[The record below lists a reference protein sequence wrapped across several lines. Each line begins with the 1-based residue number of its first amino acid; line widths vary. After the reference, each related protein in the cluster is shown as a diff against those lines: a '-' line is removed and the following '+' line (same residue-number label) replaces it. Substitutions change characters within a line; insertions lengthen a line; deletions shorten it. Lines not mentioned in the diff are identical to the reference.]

1 MEMIISFPTLLALI
15 RTTCSCWLR
24 INQQVRKDGVNV
36 KGYFAWS
43 LLDNYKWNSSYTLR
57 FDIIFIDYD
66 NNLKRHP
73 KDSAM
78 WFKKFLKK

>member
-1 MEMIISFPTLLALI
+1 MQMRKKKNT
-15 RTTCSCWLR
+15 
-24 INQQVRKDGVNV
+24 NQGIKIFGCRDGVNV

-66 NNLKRHP
+66 NNLKRYP

-78 WFKKFLKK
+78 WFKKFLKKQDFTTLSF